1 MIKFFAFLLAGIL
14 AAVLLVGGNVVASA
28 RAYDTSPAD
37 AIVVLGA
44 AQYWGDPSPV
54 LANRLDHAADLYRQG
69 VAPTIITVGGGMPG
83 DKTTEAQAGVEY
95 LVAQGMPREDLV
107 AIGSGSD
114 TIQSLEAVSKQ
125 AADQGWDSLM
135 VVSDRAHVAR
145 SSAIAEGLGFETVVS
160 GPASGDGSTLSFE
173 RVGRETLGLLRFYLW
188 DRWQLDSGSA

>member
-1 MIKFFAFLLAGIL
+1 MKLLAVLLAGVL

-28 RAYDTSPAD
+28 RAYDTSPSD

-54 LANRLDHAADLYRQG
+54 LANRLNHAADLYQQG
-69 VAPTIITVGGGMPG
+69 VAPTIVTVGGGMPG

-95 LVAQGMPREDLV
+95 LAAKGIPREDLV
-107 AIGSGSD
+107 AIGTGSD
-114 TIQSLEAVSKQ
+114 TIESLEAVSQQ
-125 AADQGWDSLM
+125 ASDQGWDRLM

-173 RVGRETLGLLRFYLW
+173 RVGRETLGLLRFYVW
-188 DRWQLDSGSA
+188 DRWQLERG